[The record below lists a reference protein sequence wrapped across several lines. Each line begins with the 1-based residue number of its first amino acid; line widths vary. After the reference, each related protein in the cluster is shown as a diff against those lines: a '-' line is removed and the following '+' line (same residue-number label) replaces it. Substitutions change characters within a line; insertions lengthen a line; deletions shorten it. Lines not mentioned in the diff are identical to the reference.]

1 MAREPIQPQDKYVLR
16 MPDGMRDGLKVAAS
30 ENGRSL
36 NAEIVARLEKSLDVE
51 FYTRSLIAAN
61 AEIVRLENE
70 LDKASVERAEMRAVI
85 QQLEQGSRT
94 VLDRLDEKLDI
105 LLMQLTS
112 AGDK

>member
-1 MAREPIQPQDKYVLR
+1 

-70 LDKASVERAEMRAVI
+70 LDKASVERAEMRRGHSTA
-85 QQLEQGSRT
+85 
-94 VLDRLDEKLDI
+94 
-105 LLMQLTS
+105 
-112 AGDK
+112 